1 MTALAVLL
9 AVAAALAYPAS
20 TRRTAR
26 RRTDLALAP
35 EARSAGAVEHGGRH
49 RALLRFFLLILA
61 LGCGVALLGPL
72 GAVVA
77 LVPAGAVL
85 WWRHRRSTRERE
97 RRMRDTAAA
106 CLTMAADLA
115 AGAPP
120 TAALRSVARQ
130 WPDLLG
136 AAAGRAEVGAD
147 VAAELRVA
155 ASAPGAGALRAV
167 AGAWALSEQT
177 GARLSDT
184 LTVVADTL
192 RTEEGV
198 RREAAAS
205 LAGAHVTARTLA
217 VLPLLTLLVTTT
229 SGAQPWSFLF
239 GSSAGAI
246 CVVVGVTLIVA
257 GLAWVELMSR
267 RATRSRWDL

>member
-1 MTALAVLL
+1 MAALAVVL
-9 AVAAALAYPAS
+9 VAAAVLAYPPS
-20 TRRTAR
+20 RRRVAQ
-26 RRTDLALAP
+26 RRTDLVLAA
-35 EARSAGAVEHGGRH
+35 EARSTGTGKQRRRRRG
-49 RALLRFFLLILA
+49 LLRFLLLVLG
-61 LGCGVALLGPL
+61 LGCGVVALGPL
-72 GAVVA
+72 GAVMVLA
-77 LVPAGAVL
+77 APGAVL
-85 WWRHRRSTRERE
+85 WWRHRRSTRELE

-167 AGAWALSEQT
+167 AGAWTLSEQT

-217 VLPLLTLLVTTT
+217 VLPVLTLLVTTT
-229 SGAQPWSFLF
+229 SGAQPWTFLV
-239 GSSAGAI
+239 GSPAGAI
-246 CVVVGVTLIVA
+246 CVVFGAGLIVA
-257 GLAWVELMSR
+257 GLAWVEVVSR
-267 RATRSRWDL
+267 RATRARWA